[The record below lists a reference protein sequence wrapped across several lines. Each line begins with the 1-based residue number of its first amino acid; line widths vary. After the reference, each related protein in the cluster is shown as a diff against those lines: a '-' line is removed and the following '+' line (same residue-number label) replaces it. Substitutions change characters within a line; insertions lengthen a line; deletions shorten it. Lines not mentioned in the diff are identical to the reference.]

1 MRNVRAIRV
10 KIFLLDMTKILTIDQ
25 GTTSSRSIVFDS
37 NAEIIE
43 LSQKEYPLI
52 YPNDGWVEIDPSA
65 LIKSVTDTLNNIDLK
80 DISSAAITNQRETTL
95 VWDRKSGKPI
105 YNAIVWQDRRTESF
119 CSSIEDNETLKEI
132 SERTGLLLDPYF
144 SATKIKWILENV
156 KDAKVK
162 AKEGSLCFGTVDT
175 YLMYVLSKGSIYK
188 TDITNASRTMLF
200 NINTLS
206 WDRYLL
212 DLFEIPESMLPE
224 VSNSDESFGPLSECN
239 NINVNAVLGDQQ
251 AALFG
256 QGCLNAGDLKC
267 TYGTGCFLMSN
278 VGSEPL
284 TPKKGLL
291 TTVGFSFN
299 KQIHYAV
306 EGSIY
311 SAGTVIQWLRD
322 NLKFFKESSESEK
335 FLNSDAN
342 ANGVHFIPAFTGL
355 GAPYW
360 DSNIRASFHGITRDT
375 TKKDLINAAFN
386 SISYQTKD
394 IVDCLEQ
401 ADISVKSLSIDGGM
415 AANKTFV
422 SHIANIL
429 NIPIQVPKNTES
441 TAKGVACLA
450 GITTGLMNIDLL
462 EKQEKNVFNPNSNL
476 SKIMDSDYRLWKQL
490 INENISS

>member
-10 KIFLLDMTKILTIDQ
+10 KIFILDMTKILTIDQ

-256 QGCLNAGDLKC
+256 QGCLNAGDLKS

-415 AANKTFV
+415 ATNKTFV

-462 EKQEKNVFNPNSNL
+462 EKQEKNVFNPNSNY

>member
-1 MRNVRAIRV
+1 
-10 KIFLLDMTKILTIDQ
+10 
-25 GTTSSRSIVFDS
+25 
-37 NAEIIE
+37 
-43 LSQKEYPLI
+43 
-52 YPNDGWVEIDPSA
+52 
-65 LIKSVTDTLNNIDLK
+65 
-80 DISSAAITNQRETTL
+80 
-95 VWDRKSGKPI
+95 
-105 YNAIVWQDRRTESF
+105 
-119 CSSIEDNETLKEI
+119 
-132 SERTGLLLDPYF
+132 
-144 SATKIKWILENV
+144 
-156 KDAKVK
+156 
-162 AKEGSLCFGTVDT
+162 
-175 YLMYVLSKGSIYK
+175 
-188 TDITNASRTMLF
+188 
-200 NINTLS
+200 
-206 WDRYLL
+206 
-212 DLFEIPESMLPE
+212 MLPE

-256 QGCLNAGDLKC
+256 QGCLNAGDLKS

-415 AANKTFV
+415 ATNKTFV

-462 EKQEKNVFNPNSNL
+462 EKQEKNVFNPNSNY

>member
-175 YLMYVLSKGSIYK
+175 YLMYVLSKGRIYK

-256 QGCLNAGDLKC
+256 QGCLNAGDLKS

-462 EKQEKNVFNPNSNL
+462 EKQEKNVFNPDSNL

>member
-256 QGCLNAGDLKC
+256 QGCLNAGDLKS

-415 AANKTFV
+415 ATNKTFV

-462 EKQEKNVFNPNSNL
+462 EKQEKNVFNPNSNY

>member
-256 QGCLNAGDLKC
+256 QGCLNAGDLKS

-322 NLKFFKESSESEK
+322 NLKFFKESSESEN

-462 EKQEKNVFNPNSNL
+462 EKQEKNVFNPNSNY

>member
-65 LIKSVTDTLNNIDLK
+65 LIKSVTDTLKNIDLK

-175 YLMYVLSKGSIYK
+175 YLMYVLSKGRIYK

-256 QGCLNAGDLKC
+256 QGCLNAGDLKS

-291 TTVGFSFN
+291 STVGFSFN

-322 NLKFFKESSESEK
+322 NLKFFKESSESEN

-462 EKQEKNVFNPNSNL
+462 EKQEKNVFNPDSNL

>member
-1 MRNVRAIRV
+1 
-10 KIFLLDMTKILTIDQ
+10 MTKILTIDQ

-65 LIKSVTDTLNNIDLK
+65 LIKSVTDTLKNIDLK

-175 YLMYVLSKGSIYK
+175 YLMYVLSKGRIYK

-256 QGCLNAGDLKC
+256 QGCLNAGDLKS

-462 EKQEKNVFNPNSNL
+462 EKQEKNVFNPNSNY

>member
-65 LIKSVTDTLNNIDLK
+65 LIKSVTDTLKNIDLK

-256 QGCLNAGDLKC
+256 QGCLNAGDLKS

-291 TTVGFSFN
+291 STVGFSFN

-462 EKQEKNVFNPNSNL
+462 EKQEKNVFNPNSNY

>member
-175 YLMYVLSKGSIYK
+175 YLMYVLSKGRIYK

-256 QGCLNAGDLKC
+256 QGCLNAGDLKS

-322 NLKFFKESSESEK
+322 NLKFFKESSESEN

-462 EKQEKNVFNPNSNL
+462 EKQEKNVFNPNSNY

>member
-256 QGCLNAGDLKC
+256 QGCLNAGDLKS

>member
-65 LIKSVTDTLNNIDLK
+65 LIKSVTDTLKNIDLK

-175 YLMYVLSKGSIYK
+175 YLMYVLSKGRIYK

-256 QGCLNAGDLKC
+256 QGCLNAGDLKS

-462 EKQEKNVFNPNSNL
+462 EKQEKNVFNPNSNY

>member
-1 MRNVRAIRV
+1 
-10 KIFLLDMTKILTIDQ
+10 MTKILTIDQ

-175 YLMYVLSKGSIYK
+175 YLMYVLSKGRIYK

-256 QGCLNAGDLKC
+256 QGCLNAGDLKS

-322 NLKFFKESSESEK
+322 NLKFFKESSESEN

-462 EKQEKNVFNPNSNL
+462 EKQEKNVFNPNSNY